1 MSDLANAPDD
11 DIVFTS
17 RPPGVGG
24 AAIETGTS
32 LVSRSSYFRFAEFNI
47 FHYHT
52 SWKGSWQ
59 KTKKQVFIRGAAC
72 TKFYNIILIF
82 VPLVI

>member
-1 MSDLANAPDD
+1 MTSEQIMSDLANAPDD

-32 LVSRSSYFRFAEFNI
+32 LVSRSSYF
-47 FHYHT
+47 
-52 SWKGSWQ
+52 
-59 KTKKQVFIRGAAC
+59 QV
-72 TKFYNIILIF
+72 LD
-82 VPLVI
+82 LV